1 MVIPFID
8 IGTQE
13 GEKTLPERD
22 WTQFG
27 AWITWHSLGGMQVWM
42 WPKDDKN
49 KQHDSGRQCDPNNLE
64 LKANSEDS
72 GALVS
77 FPCLRDAGRKWN
89 VEEWAIGNRVT
100 EENGLLEEKQ
110 FAVKAKRRSWE
121 GRGGGVLLSSRGFA
135 QSSKENLIR
144 SSPGSLTKLPLLPT
158 MDGTGCRYF

>member
-1 MVIPFID
+1 MK
-8 IGTQE
+8 TQ
-13 GEKTLPERD
+13 GL
-22 WTQFG
+22 W
-27 AWITWHSLGGMQVWM
+27 SL
-42 WPKDDKN
+42 
-49 KQHDSGRQCDPNNLE
+49 S
-64 LKANSEDS
+64 
-72 GALVS
+72 LVS
-77 FPCLRDAGRKWN
+77 EMQAGNR
-89 VEEWAIGNRVT
+89 NRVT